1 MKFFVIPAFL
11 MVGIVAGVGC
21 SKDTSTTPDTRTTP
35 QQGCANER
43 VLASY
48 QNQEA
53 VVTRTQLDTYC
64 LIVDEPALSSG
75 RYLLENYLV
84 PVTPLPA
91 RYQVEGLRV
100 LLTGRKK
107 SCYGLTT
114 FPNLRTM
121 FGYKLEVDDIELKSR

>member
-1 MKFFVIPAFL
+1 MKLSVISAFL

-21 SKDTSTTPDTRTTP
+21 TKDTSTTP

-48 QNQEA
+48 QNREA
-53 VVTRTQLDTYC
+53 VVTRTEPDTYC

-75 RYLLENYLV
+75 RYTHENYLV
-84 PVTPLPA
+84 PATPLPA
-91 RYQVEGLRV
+91 SCQVEGLRV

-107 SCYGLTT
+107 SYYGLTT
-114 FPNLRTM
+114 FPELRTM
-121 FGYKLEVDDIELKSR
+121 FGYKLEVDDIQPKSR